1 MIQFD
6 KPNKLTL
13 RDLQGLSKPV
23 TRYEENYNAARKK
36 SQYLDQSQSRDRI
49 LQDLW
54 DPIVEEVSELFPNE
68 TFVDPGSYINRGF
81 FSTTATPGKARSDY
95 EWRATQIL
103 GFLNQNQE
111 IIPDHLKDITL
122 ESLEDLAS
130 ERAKA
135 AKEYNDEISS
145 RAVGTSGQ
153 IGQFLGQVVGIV
165 EDPTII
171 GTLPIGLTSKSLM
184 KLAFFEASLGAGVTA
199 MSEASVKEWY
209 GKQGYDY
216 TWNDFIRNVGFAAV
230 GSAALPVGFRVT
242 VDTAKGGFNVLA
254 KAGRANKDSQFL
266 EKAAKEAEEFEAD
279 NPFVDSQFARSQAE
293 HNNRT
298 TEADAAVFNNK
309 APAISDETTIQPTPE
324 IIASSTDNLNGVM
337 FSVPARDALI
347 DAKRFQFKEG
357 GDEYG
362 VTERLQGVTEW
373 DDVKAGTVIF
383 WEDVDGKIFVADG
396 HQRAGLAKRIMDQDP
411 SQEINLVGY
420 KLREVDD
427 ISSEK
432 ARVIA
437 ATANIAQGTG
447 TAIDAAKILRVEPGR
462 LSELPPRST
471 LVRQAKD
478 LEKLSDDAFGSIV
491 NDVIPSNYGAIVG
504 RLIDDPDKQQA
515 AIQVLARSD
524 VANAF
529 QAETIVR
536 QVNEQD
542 LVNEVQTGLFGDEVL
557 AESLFLER
565 ARVLDRTY
573 KILREDKTAFE
584 NLSRNADRIEAEGNK
599 LEKTRNQERANQNG
613 KAITFLQALAT
624 RKGELSDE
632 LSAAARTAR
641 ETNNYAN
648 AARGFA
654 ESVRRG
660 IERGDFDRAEV
671 GDVRRTF
678 DDAPK
683 SRQDAIE
690 DEPGLE
696 GFDEPSGKAAEDQ
709 TDQLILN
716 TFRTFDAPRERSEGF
731 ARYLDDAEVSETTKE
746 LLFKSGDTFNVMR
759 NIFQQDPDDAD
770 LLQFGADELSSVLG
784 REISTS
790 EVRTV
795 TEDIKKITQDGLKNQ
810 PQIMTVYRVGEVLED
825 TPQSYTLNPNYNID
839 SNLPW
844 RKGKGEKLT
853 AYKVNKDDILASP
866 DITERGRIGEDEVI
880 IRGEVLIRDNKT
892 TQLKEVPSVVGEE
905 IPGETNA
912 KVIEKSFKDRQPVET
927 VDDIYKIAP
936 ESQDFIVNI
945 GKGIEKDLGVELKNT
960 GLKKI
965 ETAKSKVGRKGYG
978 SAKEL
983 TDISRIGFI
992 VSKQEQSDEIVKR
1005 FGQEVEVLDEG
1016 WSTTPAGYFDRKLLV
1031 RTPNGLISEIQ
1042 IWSPKLYDAKFNK
1055 GGEQLYTQYREV
1067 EKTNP
1072 KKANEIAQK
1081 QRSLYAEAISQEDSS
1096 FLKVAGIGK
1105 LPKFRSN
1112 SDINAFS
1119 SGITRPVLKTSGPST
1134 AVQEPPGVSIARA
1147 SVTENE
1153 IAGRPSQSTSIRSDI
1168 SEPPTKDIID
1178 PVSEVKPEDF
1188 DIEIPVGLRVEGDE
1202 MVTETRTLRDVK
1214 AELDAEDALIN
1225 RLGVCSI

>member
-23 TRYEENYNAARKK
+23 TRFEENYSAARKK

-54 DPIVEEVSELFPNE
+54 DPIVEELSELFPNE
-68 TFVDPGSYINRGF
+68 TFYDPGSVINRGV
-81 FSTTATPGKARSDY
+81 FSATATMGKARSDY
-95 EWRATQIL
+95 EYRASRII
-103 GFLNQNQE
+103 GFLNENQE
-111 IIPDHLKDITL
+111 IIPDHLKGITL

-135 AKEYNDEISS
+135 AKEYNDQIAS

-153 IGQFLGQVVGIV
+153 IGQFLGQVVGVV
-165 EDPTII
+165 EDPTILS
-171 GTLPIGLTSKSLM
+171 TLPIGLSSRGLM

-199 MSEASVKEWY
+199 MSETSVKQWY
-209 GKQGYDY
+209 EKQGYDY
-216 TWNDFIRNVGFAAV
+216 TWNDFIRNVGFAAA

-242 VDTAKGGFNVLA
+242 VDTARSGFNVLA
-254 KAGRANKDSQFL
+254 KAGKANKDSQFL
-266 EKAAKEAEEFEAD
+266 ETAAREAEEFEAD

-309 APAISDETTIQPTPE
+309 APSMPDETTIQPTPE

-337 FSVPARDALI
+337 FSVPARNALI

-411 SQEINLVGY
+411 SQDINLVGY

-427 ISSEK
+427 ISAEK

-471 LVRQAKD
+471 LVRQARD
-478 LEKLSDDAFGSIV
+478 LVKLSDDAFGSIV
-491 NDVIPSNYGAIVG
+491 NGVIPPNYGAIVG

-515 AIQVLARSD
+515 AIQVLAKSD
-524 VANAF
+524 AANAF

-584 NLSRNADRIEAEGNK
+584 NLSKNADRIEAEGNK

-613 KAITFLQALAT
+613 KAITLLQALAT

-690 DEPGLE
+690 DEPSLE

-709 TDQLILN
+709 TNQLILN
-716 TFRTFDAPRERSEGF
+716 TFRTFDAPRERAEGF
-731 ARYLDDAEVSETTKE
+731 ARYLDDAQVSDTTKE
-746 LLFKSGDTFNVMR
+746 LLFKSGDNFNVMR
-759 NIFQQDPDDAD
+759 NIFQEDLDDAD
-770 LLQFGADELSSVLG
+770 PLQFGADELSSVLG

-795 TEDIKKITQDGLKNQ
+795 REDIKKITQDGLKDQ
-810 PQIMTVYRVGEVLED
+810 PQIMTVYRVGEVLEG
-825 TPQSYTLNPNYNID
+825 TPQSYTLNPNYNIE

-853 AYKVNKDDILASP
+853 AYQVNKDDILASP

-880 IRGEVLIRDNKT
+880 IRGEVLIRDDKT
-892 TQLKEVPSVVGEE
+892 TELKEVPSVEDG
-905 IPGETNA
+905 IA
-912 KVIEKSFKDRQPVET
+912 IERSFKERQPVET
-927 VDDIYKIAP
+927 VDDIYKIAQ
-936 ESQDFIVNI
+936 ESQDFVVNI
-945 GKGIEKDLGVELKNT
+945 GRTIEKDLGVKLENP
-960 GLKKI
+960 GLKLI
-965 ETAKSKVGRKGYG
+965 ETAREKMGRKGYA
-978 SAKEL
+978 SANQM
-983 TDISRIGFI
+983 TDISRAGFVI
-992 VSKQEQSDEIVKR
+992 NKAEQADEIATR
-1005 FGQEVEVLDEG
+1005 LSREAEILDEG
-1016 WSTTPAGYFDRKLLV
+1016 WNVSPSGYFDRKILV
-1031 RTPNGLISEIQ
+1031 RTPNGIVSEIQ
-1042 IWSPKLYDAKFNK
+1042 IWSPRLLDAKMNK
-1055 GGEQLYTQYREV
+1055 GGYKLYEQARSLQR
-1067 EKTNP
+1067 TNP
-1072 KKANEIAQK
+1072 EKAKELVEE
-1081 QRSLYAEAISQEDSS
+1081 QRLLYEKALSEEDAS
-1096 FLKVAGIGK
+1096 FLKVAGISKSPK
-1105 LPKFRSN
+1105 LRSN
-1112 SDINAFS
+1112 SDINALS
-1119 SGITRPVLKTSGPST
+1119 SGITRPVSKTSRPST
-1134 AVQEPPGVSIARA
+1134 AVQEPPGVSMARA
-1147 SVTENE
+1147 SVGEKE
-1153 IAGRPSQSTSIRSDI
+1153 IAGRPSQLTSMRSDI
-1168 SEPPTKDIID
+1168 AQPPTRDIAD
-1178 PVSEVKPEDF
+1178 PELDIKPEDF
-1188 DIEIPVGLRVEGDE
+1188 DIEIPVDLRVEGDDI
-1202 MVTETRTLRDVK
+1202 VTQTRTLRDIK
-1214 AELDAEDALIN
+1214 TELDAEDALIN

>member
-6 KPNKLTL
+6 KPEKLTL

-23 TRYEENYNAARKK
+23 TRFEENYSAARKK

-68 TFVDPGSYINRGF
+68 TFVDPGSYINRGL
-81 FSTTATPGKARSDY
+81 FSTTATPGKARADY
-95 EWRATQIL
+95 EWRASQIL
-103 GFLNQNQE
+103 GFLNENQE
-111 IIPDHLKDITL
+111 IIPDHLKGITL

-153 IGQFLGQVVGIV
+153 VGQFLGQVVGVV
-165 EDPTII
+165 EDPTILS
-171 GTLPIGLTSKSLM
+171 TLPIGLSSRSLM

-199 MSEASVKEWY
+199 MSEASVKQWY
-209 GKQGYDY
+209 EKQGYDY
-216 TWNDFIRNVGFAAV
+216 TWNDFIRNVGFAAA

-242 VDTAKGGFNVLA
+242 VDTARGGFNVLA
-254 KAGRANKDSQFL
+254 KAGKANKDSQFL
-266 EKAAKEAEEFEAD
+266 ETAAREAEEFEAD

-309 APAISDETTIQPTPE
+309 APAMPDETTIQPTPE

-337 FSVPARDALI
+337 FSVPARNALI

-373 DDVKAGTVIF
+373 DNVKAGTVIF

-411 SQEINLVGY
+411 SQDINLVGY

-427 ISSEK
+427 ISAEK

-471 LVRQAKD
+471 LVRQARD
-478 LEKLSDDAFGSIV
+478 LVKLSDDAFGSIV
-491 NDVIPSNYGAIVG
+491 NGVIPPNYGAIVG

-515 AIQVLARSD
+515 AIQVLAKSD
-524 VANAF
+524 AANAF

-584 NLSRNADRIEAEGNK
+584 NLSKNADRIEAEGNK

-613 KAITFLQALAT
+613 KAITLLQALAT

-690 DEPGLE
+690 DEPSLE

-709 TDQLILN
+709 TNQLILN
-716 TFRTFDAPRERSEGF
+716 TFRE
-731 ARYLDDAEVSETTKE
+731 
-746 LLFKSGDTFNVMR
+746 
-759 NIFQQDPDDAD
+759 
-770 LLQFGADELSSVLG
+770 
-784 REISTS
+784 
-790 EVRTV
+790 
-795 TEDIKKITQDGLKNQ
+795 
-810 PQIMTVYRVGEVLED
+810 LED
-825 TPQSYTLNPNYNID
+825 VTDT
-839 SNLPW
+839 
-844 RKGKGEKLT
+844 
-853 AYKVNKDDILASP
+853 
-866 DITERGRIGEDEVI
+866 
-880 IRGEVLIRDNKT
+880 
-892 TQLKEVPSVVGEE
+892 VGEE

-912 KVIEKSFKDRQPVET
+912 KVIEKSFKDRQPVQT
-927 VDDIYKIAP
+927 VDDIYKIAQ
-936 ESQDFIVNI
+936 ESQDFVVNI
-945 GKGIEKDLGVELKNT
+945 GRTIEKDLGVKLKNP
-960 GLKKI
+960 GLKLI
-965 ETAKSKVGRKGYG
+965 ETAREKMGRKNYK
-978 SAKEL
+978 SSNEM
-983 TDISRIGFI
+983 TDISRAGFVI
-992 VSKQEQSDEIVKR
+992 NKAEQADEIAER
-1005 FGQEVEVLDEG
+1005 FAREAEILDEG
-1016 WSTTPAGYFDRKLLV
+1016 WMVTPSGYFDRKLLV
-1031 RTPNGLISEIQ
+1031 RTPNGIVSEIQ
-1042 IWSPKLYDAKFNK
+1042 IWSPKLLNAKTKK
-1055 GGEQLYTQYREV
+1055 GGHKMYQEARSI

-1072 KKANEIAQK
+1072 KRAEELSEK
-1081 QRSLYAEAISQEDSS
+1081 QRVLYEKALSEEDVS
-1096 FLKVAGIGK
+1096 FLKVAGKGK

-1119 SGITRPVLKTSGPST
+1119 SGITRPVLKTSRPST
-1134 AVQEPPGVSIARA
+1134 DIQEPPGSTIARA
-1147 SVTENE
+1147 SVGEKE

-1168 SEPPTKDIID
+1168 AQPPTRDIAD
-1178 PVSEVKPEDF
+1178 PELDIKPEDF
-1188 DIEIPVGLRVEGDE
+1188 DIEIPVDLRVEGDDI
-1202 MVTETRTLRDVK
+1202 VTQTRTLRDIK
-1214 AELDAEDALIN
+1214 TELDAEDALIN

>member
-6 KPNKLTL
+6 KPDKLTL
-13 RDLQGLSKPV
+13 RDLQGLSRPV
-23 TRYEENYNAARKK
+23 TRFVENFNAATRKA
-36 SQYLDQSQSRDRI
+36 QYLDQSQSRDRI
-49 LQDLW
+49 LQDIW

-68 TFVDPGSYINRGF
+68 TFVDPGANLNRGI
-81 FSTTATPGKARSDY
+81 FSASATPGHDRANY
-95 EWRATQIL
+95 EWRASQIL
-103 GFLNQNQE
+103 GFLNENQE
-111 IIPDHLKDITL
+111 IIPDHLKGITL

-135 AKEYNDEISS
+135 AKEYNDEIAS
-145 RAVGTSGQ
+145 RAVGVSGQ
-153 IGQFLGQVVGIV
+153 VGQVVGQIAGIV
-165 EDPTII
+165 EDPVVI
-171 GTLPIGLTSKSLM
+171 GTLPLGLSSRSLY

-199 MSEASVKEWY
+199 MSETAVKQWY
-209 GKQGYDY
+209 EKQGYDY
-216 TWNDFIRNVGFAAV
+216 TWNDFIRNVGFAAA

-242 VDTAKGGFNVLA
+242 VDTARGGFNVLA
-254 KAGRANKDSQFL
+254 KAGKANKDSQFL
-266 EKAAKEAEEFEAD
+266 ETAAKEAEEFEAD
-279 NPFVDSQFARSQAE
+279 NPFVDSQFAKSQAE
-293 HNNRT
+293 HNNRIE
-298 TEADAAVFNNK
+298 EADAAVFKNT
-309 APAISDETTIQPTPE
+309 APAMADEPTIQPTPE

-411 SQEINLVGY
+411 SQNINLVGY

-427 ISSEK
+427 ISAEK

-462 LSELPPRST
+462 LSELPPRSA
-471 LVRQAKD
+471 LVRQARD

-491 NDVIPSNYGAIVG
+491 NGVIPSNFGAIVG

-515 AIQVLARSD
+515 AIQVLSRSD
-524 VANAF
+524 AANAF

-584 NLSRNADRIEAEGNK
+584 NLSKNADRIEAEGNK

-613 KAITFLQALAT
+613 KAITLLQALAT

-690 DEPGLE
+690 DEPSLE

-716 TFRTFDAPRERSEGF
+716 TFRELE
-731 ARYLDDAEVSETTKE
+731 ET
-746 LLFKSGDTFNVMR
+746 
-759 NIFQQDPDDAD
+759 P
-770 LLQFGADELSSVLG
+770 
-784 REISTS
+784 
-790 EVRTV
+790 
-795 TEDIKKITQDGLKNQ
+795 
-810 PQIMTVYRVGEVLED
+810 
-825 TPQSYTLNPNYNID
+825 
-839 SNLPW
+839 
-844 RKGKGEKLT
+844 
-853 AYKVNKDDILASP
+853 
-866 DITERGRIGEDEVI
+866 
-880 IRGEVLIRDNKT
+880 
-892 TQLKEVPSVVGEE
+892 GEE
-905 IPGETNA
+905 IPGKTNA
-912 KVIEKSFKDRQPVET
+912 KVIEKSFKDRQPIET
-927 VDDIYKIAP
+927 VDDIYKLAP

-945 GKGIEKDLGVELKNT
+945 GKDIEKDLGVEFKNT

-965 ETAKSKVGRKGYG
+965 ETARSKVGRKGYG

-983 TDISRIGFI
+983 TDISRAGFI
-992 VSKQEQSDEIVKR
+992 VAKQEQSDEIVKR
-1005 FGQEVEVLDEG
+1005 FGQEAEVLDEG
-1016 WSTTPAGYFDRKLLV
+1016 WSTTPAGYFDRKILV

-1042 IWSPKLYDAKFNK
+1042 IWSPKLYDAKFKK
-1055 GGEQLYTQYREV
+1055 GGEQLYTQYRDI

-1072 KKANEIAQK
+1072 KKAKQIAQK

-1096 FLKVAGIGK
+1096 FLKVSGIGK

-1168 SEPPTKDIID
+1168 SEPPTRDIID

-1188 DIEIPVGLRVEGDE
+1188 DIEIPVDLRVEGDQI
-1202 MVTETRTLRDVK
+1202 VTQTRTLRDVK

>member
-13 RDLQGLSKPV
+13 RDLQGLSKPI
-23 TRYEENYNAARKK
+23 TRFEENYNAARKK

-171 GTLPIGLTSKSLM
+171 GTLPLGLSSKGLM

-199 MSEASVKEWY
+199 MSEASVKQWY
-209 GKQGYDY
+209 EKQGYDY

-462 LSELPPRST
+462 LSELPPRSV
-471 LVRQAKD
+471 LVRQARD
-478 LEKLSDDAFGSIV
+478 LEKLSEDAFGSIV
-491 NDVIPSNYGAIVG
+491 NGVIPSNYGAIVG
-504 RLIDDPDKQQA
+504 RLIEDPDKQQA

-709 TDQLILN
+709 TDQLVTN
-716 TFRTFDAPRERSEGF
+716 TFREVDEAQEPNSLANLKFLLGTNPTREQINNHPAVTNALREMESRPETITASNYNSTDWHQSRVYKIDGEEVVGTKS
-731 ARYLDDAEVSETTKE
+731 AMVKLEEQAETLAYKE
-746 LLFKSGDTFNVMR
+746 LGLEPGTISR
-759 NIFQQDPDDAD
+759 NKEVTI
-770 LLQFGADELSSVLG
+770 VLG
-784 REISTS
+784 PTAAGKST
-790 EVRTV
+790 
-795 TEDIKKITQDGLKNQ
+795 I
-810 PQIMTVYRVGEVLED
+810 
-825 TPQSYTLNPNYNID
+825 
-839 SNLPW
+839 
-844 RKGKGEKLT
+844 
-853 AYKVNKDDILASP
+853 
-866 DITERGRIGEDEVI
+866 
-880 IRGEVLIRDNKT
+880 
-892 TQLKEVPSVVGEE
+892 
-905 IPGETNA
+905 
-912 KVIEKSFKDRQPVET
+912 
-927 VDDIYKIAP
+927 
-936 ESQDFIVNI
+936 
-945 GKGIEKDLGVELKNT
+945 
-960 GLKKI
+960 
-965 ETAKSKVGRKGYG
+965 
-978 SAKEL
+978 
-983 TDISRIGFI
+983 
-992 VSKQEQSDEIVKR
+992 
-1005 FGQEVEVLDEG
+1005 
-1016 WSTTPAGYFDRKLLV
+1016 
-1031 RTPNGLISEIQ
+1031 
-1042 IWSPKLYDAKFNK
+1042 
-1055 GGEQLYTQYREV
+1055 
-1067 EKTNP
+1067 
-1072 KKANEIAQK
+1072 ANEIAISNRSAILDSDEIKKTLPEFEGGKGTGAVHEESSSLSKMLQDIMISRGTNITLPK
-1081 QRSLYAEAISQEDSS
+1081 VGHSTSSIRKAVSLYKEKGYKVRLLSMDVTPENAVNRMLSRFVETGRFVPLSYLDSVGTKPAETFRVLREENAADGYAKIDNNGG
-1096 FLKVAGIGK
+1096 FKD
-1105 LPKFRSN
+1105 PK
-1112 SDINAFS
+1112 
-1119 SGITRPVLKTSGPST
+1119 T
-1134 AVQEPPGVSIARA
+1134 
-1147 SVTENE
+1147 
-1153 IAGRPSQSTSIRSDI
+1153 
-1168 SEPPTKDIID
+1168 
-1178 PVSEVKPEDF
+1178 VSEISGDNPLKGSRF
-1188 DIEIPVGLRVEGDE
+1188 DIPSGGRTGPGTLRRSKSDSERIEFGVEESELDLEIPVDLRVEGE
-1202 MVTETRTLRDVK
+1202 NIVTQTRTLRDVK

>member
-6 KPNKLTL
+6 KPEKLTL

-23 TRYEENYNAARKK
+23 TRFEENYSAARKK

-54 DPIVEEVSELFPNE
+54 DPIVEELSELFPNE
-68 TFVDPGSYINRGF
+68 TFYDPGSVINRGV
-81 FSTTATPGKARSDY
+81 FSATATMGKARSDY
-95 EWRATQIL
+95 EYRASRIL
-103 GFLNQNQE
+103 GFLNENQE
-111 IIPDHLKDITL
+111 IIPDHLKGITL

-135 AKEYNDEISS
+135 AKEYNDQIAS

-153 IGQFLGQVVGIV
+153 VGQFLGQVVGVV
-165 EDPTII
+165 EDPTILS
-171 GTLPIGLTSKSLM
+171 TLPIGLSSRGLM

-199 MSEASVKEWY
+199 MSEASVKQWY
-209 GKQGYDY
+209 EKQGYDY
-216 TWNDFIRNVGFAAV
+216 TWNDFIRNVGFAAA

-242 VDTAKGGFNVLA
+242 VDTARGGFNVLA
-254 KAGRANKDSQFL
+254 KAGKANKDSQFL
-266 EKAAKEAEEFEAD
+266 ETAAREAEEFEAD

-309 APAISDETTIQPTPE
+309 APAMPDETTIQPTPE

-337 FSVPARDALI
+337 FSVPARNALI

-373 DDVKAGTVIF
+373 DNVKAGTVIF

-411 SQEINLVGY
+411 SQDINLVGY

-427 ISSEK
+427 ISAEK

-471 LVRQAKD
+471 LVRQARD
-478 LEKLSDDAFGSIV
+478 LVKLSDDAFGSIL
-491 NDVIPSNYGAIVG
+491 NGVIPPNYGAIVG

-515 AIQVLARSD
+515 AIQVLAKSD
-524 VANAF
+524 AANAF

-584 NLSRNADRIEAEGNK
+584 NLSKNADRIEAEGNK

-613 KAITFLQALAT
+613 KAITLLQALAT
-624 RKGELSDE
+624 RKGQLSDE
-632 LSAAARTAR
+632 LSAAARTAK

-648 AARGFA
+648 AARGYA

-690 DEPGLE
+690 DEPSLE

-709 TDQLILN
+709 TNQLILN
-716 TFRTFDAPRERSEGF
+716 TFRELEDVPSAEDGIAIERSF
-731 ARYLDDAEVSETTKE
+731 KE
-746 LLFKSGDTFNVMR
+746 
-759 NIFQQDPDDAD
+759 
-770 LLQFGADELSSVLG
+770 
-784 REISTS
+784 
-790 EVRTV
+790 
-795 TEDIKKITQDGLKNQ
+795 
-810 PQIMTVYRVGEVLED
+810 
-825 TPQSYTLNPNYNID
+825 
-839 SNLPW
+839 
-844 RKGKGEKLT
+844 
-853 AYKVNKDDILASP
+853 
-866 DITERGRIGEDEVI
+866 
-880 IRGEVLIRDNKT
+880 
-892 TQLKEVPSVVGEE
+892 
-905 IPGETNA
+905 
-912 KVIEKSFKDRQPVET
+912 RQPVET
-927 VDDIYKIAP
+927 VDDIYKIAQ
-936 ESQDFIVNI
+936 ESQDFVVNI
-945 GKGIEKDLGVELKNT
+945 GRTIEKDLGVKLENP
-960 GLKKI
+960 GLKLI
-965 ETAKSKVGRKGYG
+965 ETAREKMGRKGYA
-978 SAKEL
+978 SANQM
-983 TDISRIGFI
+983 TDISRAGFVI
-992 VSKQEQSDEIVKR
+992 NKAEQADEIATR
-1005 FGQEVEVLDEG
+1005 LSREAEILDEG
-1016 WSTTPAGYFDRKLLV
+1016 WNVSPSGYFDRKILV
-1031 RTPNGLISEIQ
+1031 RTPNGIVSEIQ
-1042 IWSPKLYDAKFNK
+1042 IWSPRLLDAKMNK
-1055 GGEQLYTQYREV
+1055 GGYKLYEQARSLQR
-1067 EKTNP
+1067 TNP
-1072 KKANEIAQK
+1072 EKAKELVEE
-1081 QRSLYAEAISQEDSS
+1081 QRLLYEKALSEEDAS
-1096 FLKVAGIGK
+1096 FLKVAGTSKSPK
-1105 LPKFRSN
+1105 LRSN

-1119 SGITRPVLKTSGPST
+1119 SGITRPVSKTSRPST
-1134 AVQEPPGVSIARA
+1134 AVQEPPGVSMARA
-1147 SVTENE
+1147 SVGEKE
-1153 IAGRPSQSTSIRSDI
+1153 IAGRPSQLTSMRSDI
-1168 SEPPTKDIID
+1168 AQPPTRDIAD
-1178 PVSEVKPEDF
+1178 PELDIKPEDF
-1188 DIEIPVGLRVEGDE
+1188 DIEIPVDLRVEGDDI
-1202 MVTETRTLRDVK
+1202 VTQTRTLRDIK
-1214 AELDAEDALIN
+1214 TELDAEDALIN

>member
-199 MSEASVKEWY
+199 MSEASVKQWY
-209 GKQGYDY
+209 EKQGYDY

-254 KAGRANKDSQFL
+254 KAGKANKDSQFL

-293 HNNRT
+293 HNNRIA
-298 TEADAAVFNNK
+298 EADAAVFNNK

-373 DDVKAGTVIF
+373 NDIKAGTVIF

-396 HQRAGLAKRIMDQDP
+396 HQRAGLAKRIMDEDP
-411 SQEINLVGY
+411 SQDINLVGY

-427 ISSEK
+427 ISAEK

-462 LSELPPRST
+462 LSELPPRSA
-471 LVRQAKD
+471 LVRQARD
-478 LEKLSDDAFGSIV
+478 LEKLSDDAFGSII
-491 NDVIPSNYGAIVG
+491 NGVIPSNYGAIVG

-690 DEPGLE
+690 DEPSLE
-696 GFDEPSGKAAEDQ
+696 GFDDPSGKAAEDQ

-716 TFRTFDAPRERSEGF
+716 TFR
-731 ARYLDDAEVSETTKE
+731 E
-746 LLFKSGDTFNVMR
+746 L
-759 NIFQQDPDDAD
+759 
-770 LLQFGADELSSVLG
+770 E
-784 REISTS
+784 
-790 EVRTV
+790 
-795 TEDIKKITQDGLKNQ
+795 
-810 PQIMTVYRVGEVLED
+810 
-825 TPQSYTLNPNYNID
+825 
-839 SNLPW
+839 
-844 RKGKGEKLT
+844 
-853 AYKVNKDDILASP
+853 
-866 DITERGRIGEDEVI
+866 
-880 IRGEVLIRDNKT
+880 
-892 TQLKEVPSVVGEE
+892 EVPSVVKEE

-936 ESQDFIVNI
+936 ESQNFIVNI

-965 ETAKSKVGRKGYG
+965 ETAKSKVGRKGYRG
-978 SAKEL
+978 AKEL

-1096 FLKVAGIGK
+1096 FLKVSGIGK

-1168 SEPPTKDIID
+1168 SEPPTRDIID

-1202 MVTETRTLRDVK
+1202 IVTQTRTLRDVK
-1214 AELDAEDALIN
+1214 AELDAEDAFIN

>member
-6 KPNKLTL
+6 KPKKLTL

-23 TRYEENYNAARKK
+23 TRFEENYSAARKK

-81 FSTTATPGKARSDY
+81 FSTTATPGKARADY
-95 EWRATQIL
+95 EWRASQII
-103 GFLNQNQE
+103 GFLNENQE
-111 IIPDHLKDITL
+111 VIPDHLKGITI

-145 RAVGTSGQ
+145 RAVGVSGQ
-153 IGQFLGQVVGIV
+153 VGQFLGQVVGVV
-165 EDPTII
+165 EDPTIV

-209 GKQGYDY
+209 QKQGYDY
-216 TWNDFIRNVGFAAV
+216 TWNDFIRNVGFAAA

-242 VDTAKGGFNVLA
+242 VDTARGGFNVLA
-254 KAGRANKDSQFL
+254 KAGKANKDSQFL
-266 EKAAKEAEEFEAD
+266 ENAAREAEEFEAD

-298 TEADAAVFNNK
+298 VEADAAVFNNK
-309 APAISDETTIQPTPE
+309 APAIPDETTIQPTPE

-337 FSVPARDALI
+337 FSVPARKALI

-362 VTERLQGVTEW
+362 VTERLQDVTEW
-373 DDVKAGTVIF
+373 DNIKAGTVIL
-383 WEDVDGKIFVADG
+383 WEDVDGKIFIADG

-427 ISSEK
+427 ITAEK

-471 LVRQAKD
+471 LVRQARD
-478 LEKLSDDAFGSIV
+478 LVKLSDDAFGSIV
-491 NDVIPSNYGAIVG
+491 NGVIPPNYGAIVG

-515 AIQVLARSD
+515 AIQVLAKSD
-524 VANAF
+524 AANSF

-542 LVNEVQTGLFGDEVL
+542 LVKEVQSGLFGDEVL

-584 NLSRNADRIEAEGNK
+584 NLSKNADRIEAEGNK

-613 KAITFLQALAT
+613 KAITLLQALAT

-678 DDAPK
+678 DDTPK

-690 DEPGLE
+690 NEPSLE

-709 TDQLILN
+709 TNQLILN
-716 TFRTFDAPRERSEGF
+716 TFR
-731 ARYLDDAEVSETTKE
+731 E
-746 LLFKSGDTFNVMR
+746 LED
-759 NIFQQDPDDAD
+759 
-770 LLQFGADELSSVLG
+770 
-784 REISTS
+784 
-790 EVRTV
+790 V
-795 TEDIKKITQDGLKNQ
+795 TET
-810 PQIMTVYRVGEVLED
+810 
-825 TPQSYTLNPNYNID
+825 
-839 SNLPW
+839 
-844 RKGKGEKLT
+844 
-853 AYKVNKDDILASP
+853 
-866 DITERGRIGEDEVI
+866 
-880 IRGEVLIRDNKT
+880 
-892 TQLKEVPSVVGEE
+892 VGEE

-912 KVIEKSFKDRQPVET
+912 KVIEKSFKDRQPVQT
-927 VDDIYKIAP
+927 VDDIYKIAQ
-936 ESQDFIVNI
+936 ESQDFVVNI
-945 GKGIEKDLGVELKNT
+945 GRTIEKDLGVKLKNP
-960 GLKKI
+960 GLKLI
-965 ETAKSKVGRKGYG
+965 ETAREKMGRKNYK
-978 SAKEL
+978 SSNEM
-983 TDISRIGFI
+983 TDISRAGFVI
-992 VSKQEQSDEIVKR
+992 NKAEQADEIAER
-1005 FGQEVEVLDEG
+1005 FAREAEILDEG
-1016 WSTTPAGYFDRKLLV
+1016 WMVTPSGYFDRKLLV
-1031 RTPNGLISEIQ
+1031 RTPNGIVSEVQ
-1042 IWSPKLYDAKFNK
+1042 IWSPKLLNAKTKK
-1055 GGEQLYTQYREV
+1055 GGHKMYQESRSI

-1072 KKANEIAQK
+1072 KRAEELSEK
-1081 QRSLYAEAISQEDSS
+1081 QRVLYEKALSEEDVS
-1096 FLKVAGIGK
+1096 FLKVAGKGK

-1119 SGITRPVLKTSGPST
+1119 SGITRPVLKTSRPST
-1134 AVQEPPGVSIARA
+1134 DIQEPPGSTIARA
-1147 SVTENE
+1147 SVGEKE

-1168 SEPPTKDIID
+1168 ARPPTRDIAD
-1178 PVSEVKPEDF
+1178 PELDIKPEDF
-1188 DIEIPVGLRVEGDE
+1188 DIEIPVDLRVEGE
-1202 MVTETRTLRDVK
+1202 NIVTQTRTLRDVK

>member
-6 KPNKLTL
+6 KPEKLTL

-23 TRYEENYNAARKK
+23 TRFEENYSAARKK

-54 DPIVEEVSELFPNE
+54 DPIVEELSELFPNE
-68 TFVDPGSYINRGF
+68 TFYDPGSVINRGV
-81 FSTTATPGKARSDY
+81 FSATATMGKARSDY
-95 EWRATQIL
+95 EYRASRIL
-103 GFLNQNQE
+103 GFLNENQE
-111 IIPDHLKDITL
+111 IIPDHLKGITL

-135 AKEYNDEISS
+135 AKEYNDQIAS

-153 IGQFLGQVVGIV
+153 IGQFLGQVVGVV
-165 EDPTII
+165 EDPTILS
-171 GTLPIGLTSKSLM
+171 TLPIGLSSRGLM

-199 MSEASVKEWY
+199 MSEASVKQWY
-209 GKQGYDY
+209 EKQGYDY
-216 TWNDFIRNVGFAAV
+216 TWNDFIRNVGFAAA

-242 VDTAKGGFNVLA
+242 VDTARGGFNVLA
-254 KAGRANKDSQFL
+254 KAGKANKDSQFL
-266 EKAAKEAEEFEAD
+266 ETAAREAEEFEAD

-309 APAISDETTIQPTPE
+309 APAMPDETTIQPTPE

-337 FSVPARDALI
+337 FSVPARNALI

-373 DDVKAGTVIF
+373 DNVKAGTVIF

-411 SQEINLVGY
+411 SQDINLVGY

-427 ISSEK
+427 ISAEK

-471 LVRQAKD
+471 LVRQARD
-478 LEKLSDDAFGSIV
+478 LVKLSDDAFGSIL
-491 NDVIPSNYGAIVG
+491 NGVIPPNYGAIVG

-515 AIQVLARSD
+515 AIQVLAKSD
-524 VANAF
+524 AANAF

-584 NLSRNADRIEAEGNK
+584 NLSKNADRIEAEGNK

-613 KAITFLQALAT
+613 KAITLLQALAT
-624 RKGELSDE
+624 RKGQLSDE
-632 LSAAARTAR
+632 LSAAARTAK

-648 AARGFA
+648 AARGYA

-690 DEPGLE
+690 DEPSLE

-709 TDQLILN
+709 TNQLILN
-716 TFRTFDAPRERSEGF
+716 TFRELEDVPSAEDGIAIERSF
-731 ARYLDDAEVSETTKE
+731 KE
-746 LLFKSGDTFNVMR
+746 
-759 NIFQQDPDDAD
+759 
-770 LLQFGADELSSVLG
+770 
-784 REISTS
+784 
-790 EVRTV
+790 
-795 TEDIKKITQDGLKNQ
+795 
-810 PQIMTVYRVGEVLED
+810 
-825 TPQSYTLNPNYNID
+825 
-839 SNLPW
+839 
-844 RKGKGEKLT
+844 
-853 AYKVNKDDILASP
+853 
-866 DITERGRIGEDEVI
+866 
-880 IRGEVLIRDNKT
+880 
-892 TQLKEVPSVVGEE
+892 
-905 IPGETNA
+905 
-912 KVIEKSFKDRQPVET
+912 RQPVET
-927 VDDIYKIAP
+927 VDDIYKIAQ
-936 ESQDFIVNI
+936 ESQDFVVNI
-945 GKGIEKDLGVELKNT
+945 GRTIEKDLGVKLENP
-960 GLKKI
+960 GLKLI
-965 ETAKSKVGRKGYG
+965 ETAREKMGRKGYA
-978 SAKEL
+978 SANQM
-983 TDISRIGFI
+983 TDISRAGFVI
-992 VSKQEQSDEIVKR
+992 NKAEQADEIATR
-1005 FGQEVEVLDEG
+1005 LSREAEILDEG
-1016 WSTTPAGYFDRKLLV
+1016 WNVSPSGYFDRKILV
-1031 RTPNGLISEIQ
+1031 RTPNGIVSEIQ
-1042 IWSPKLYDAKFNK
+1042 IWSPRLLDAKMNK
-1055 GGEQLYTQYREV
+1055 GGYKLYEQARSLQR
-1067 EKTNP
+1067 TNP
-1072 KKANEIAQK
+1072 EKAKELVEE
-1081 QRSLYAEAISQEDSS
+1081 QRLLYEKALSEEDAS
-1096 FLKVAGIGK
+1096 FLKVAGISKSPK
-1105 LPKFRSN
+1105 LRSN

-1119 SGITRPVLKTSGPST
+1119 SGITRPVSKTSRPST
-1134 AVQEPPGVSIARA
+1134 AVQEPPGVSMARA
-1147 SVTENE
+1147 SVGEKE
-1153 IAGRPSQSTSIRSDI
+1153 IAGRPSQLTSMRSDI
-1168 SEPPTKDIID
+1168 AQPPTRDIAD
-1178 PVSEVKPEDF
+1178 PELDIKPEDF
-1188 DIEIPVGLRVEGDE
+1188 DIEIPVDLRVEGDDI
-1202 MVTETRTLRDVK
+1202 VTQTRTLRDIK
-1214 AELDAEDALIN
+1214 TELDAEDALIN

>member
-23 TRYEENYNAARKK
+23 TRFEENFSAARKK

-54 DPIVEEVSELFPNE
+54 DPIVEELSELFPNE
-68 TFVDPGSYINRGF
+68 TFVDPGSYINRGL
-81 FSTTATPGKARSDY
+81 FSTTATPGKARADY
-95 EWRATQIL
+95 EWRASQIL
-103 GFLNQNQE
+103 GFLNENQE
-111 IIPDHLKDITL
+111 IIPDHLKGITL

-153 IGQFLGQVVGIV
+153 VGQFLGQVVGVV
-165 EDPTII
+165 EDPQILS
-171 GTLPIGLTSKSLM
+171 TLPLGLSSRSLM

-199 MSEASVKEWY
+199 MSEASVKQWY
-209 GKQGYDY
+209 EKQGYDY
-216 TWNDFIRNVGFAAV
+216 TWNDFIRNVGFAAA

-242 VDTAKGGFNVLA
+242 TATAKSGFNVLA
-254 KAGRANKDSQFL
+254 KAGKANKDSQFL
-266 EKAAKEAEEFEAD
+266 ETAAREAEEFEAD

-309 APAISDETTIQPTPE
+309 APAIPDETTIQPTPE

-337 FSVPARDALI
+337 FSVPAKNALI

-411 SQEINLVGY
+411 SQDINLVGY

-427 ISSEK
+427 ISAEK

-471 LVRQAKD
+471 LVRQARD
-478 LEKLSDDAFGSIV
+478 LVKLSDDAFGSIV
-491 NDVIPSNYGAIVG
+491 NGVIPPNYGAIVG

-524 VANAF
+524 AANAF

-584 NLSRNADRIEAEGNK
+584 NLSKNADRIEAEGNK

-613 KAITFLQALAT
+613 KAITLLQALAT

-690 DEPGLE
+690 DEPSLE

-716 TFRTFDAPRERSEGF
+716 TFRE
-731 ARYLDDAEVSETTKE
+731 
-746 LLFKSGDTFNVMR
+746 
-759 NIFQQDPDDAD
+759 
-770 LLQFGADELSSVLG
+770 
-784 REISTS
+784 
-790 EVRTV
+790 
-795 TEDIKKITQDGLKNQ
+795 
-810 PQIMTVYRVGEVLED
+810 LED
-825 TPQSYTLNPNYNID
+825 
-839 SNLPW
+839 
-844 RKGKGEKLT
+844 
-853 AYKVNKDDILASP
+853 
-866 DITERGRIGEDEVI
+866 
-880 IRGEVLIRDNKT
+880 
-892 TQLKEVPSVVGEE
+892 VPSAEDGIAIE
-905 IPGETNA
+905 I
-912 KVIEKSFKDRQPVET
+912 SFKDRQPVQT
-927 VDDIYKIAP
+927 VDDIYKIAQ
-936 ESQDFIVNI
+936 ESQDFVVNI
-945 GKGIEKDLGVELKNT
+945 GRTIEKDLGVKLENP
-960 GLKKI
+960 GLKLI
-965 ETAKSKVGRKGYG
+965 ETAREKMGRKGYA
-978 SAKEL
+978 SANQM
-983 TDISRIGFI
+983 TDISRAGFVI
-992 VSKQEQSDEIVKR
+992 NKAEQADEIATR
-1005 FGQEVEVLDEG
+1005 LSREAEILDEG
-1016 WSTTPAGYFDRKLLV
+1016 WNVSPSGYFDRKILV
-1031 RTPNGLISEIQ
+1031 RTPNGIVSEIQ
-1042 IWSPKLYDAKFNK
+1042 IWSPRLLDAKMNK
-1055 GGEQLYTQYREV
+1055 GGYKLYEQARSLQR
-1067 EKTNP
+1067 TNP
-1072 KKANEIAQK
+1072 EKAKELVEE
-1081 QRSLYAEAISQEDSS
+1081 QRLLYEKALSEEDAS
-1096 FLKVAGIGK
+1096 FLKVAGISKSPK
-1105 LPKFRSN
+1105 LRSN

-1119 SGITRPVLKTSGPST
+1119 SGITRPVSKTSRPST
-1134 AVQEPPGVSIARA
+1134 AVQEPPGVSMARA
-1147 SVTENE
+1147 SVGEKE
-1153 IAGRPSQSTSIRSDI
+1153 IAGRPSQLTSMRSDI
-1168 SEPPTKDIID
+1168 AQPPTRDIAD
-1178 PVSEVKPEDF
+1178 PELDIKPEDF
-1188 DIEIPVGLRVEGDE
+1188 DIEIPVDLRVEGDDI
-1202 MVTETRTLRDVK
+1202 VTQTRTLRDIK
-1214 AELDAEDALIN
+1214 TELDAEDALIN

>member
-6 KPNKLTL
+6 KPDKLTL
-13 RDLQGLSKPV
+13 RDLQGLSRPV
-23 TRYEENYNAARKK
+23 TRFVENFNAATRKA
-36 SQYLDQSQSRDRI
+36 QYLDQSQSRDRI
-49 LQDLW
+49 LQDIW

-68 TFVDPGSYINRGF
+68 TFVDPGANLNRGI
-81 FSTTATPGKARSDY
+81 FSASATPGHDRANY
-95 EWRATQIL
+95 EWRASQIL
-103 GFLNQNQE
+103 GFLNENQE
-111 IIPDHLKDITL
+111 IIPDHLKGITL

-135 AKEYNDEISS
+135 AKEYNDEIAS
-145 RAVGTSGQ
+145 RAVGVSGQ
-153 IGQFLGQVVGIV
+153 VGQVVGQIAGIV
-165 EDPTII
+165 EDPVVI
-171 GTLPIGLTSKSLM
+171 GTLPLGLSSRSLY

-199 MSEASVKEWY
+199 MSETAVKQWY
-209 GKQGYDY
+209 EKQGYDY
-216 TWNDFIRNVGFAAV
+216 TWNDFIRNVGFAAA

-242 VDTAKGGFNVLA
+242 VDTARGGFKVLA
-254 KAGRANKDSQFL
+254 KAGKANKDSQFL
-266 EKAAKEAEEFEAD
+266 ETAAKEAEEFEAD
-279 NPFVDSQFARSQAE
+279 NPFVDSQFAKSQAE
-293 HNNRT
+293 HNNRIE
-298 TEADAAVFNNK
+298 EADAAVFKNT
-309 APAISDETTIQPTPE
+309 APAMADEPTIQPTPE

-411 SQEINLVGY
+411 SQNINLVGY

-427 ISSEK
+427 ISAEK

-462 LSELPPRST
+462 LSELPPRSA
-471 LVRQAKD
+471 LVRQARD

-491 NDVIPSNYGAIVG
+491 NGVIPSNFGAIVG

-515 AIQVLARSD
+515 AIQVLSRSD
-524 VANAF
+524 AANAF

-584 NLSRNADRIEAEGNK
+584 NLSKNADRIEAEGNK

-613 KAITFLQALAT
+613 KAITLLQALAT

-690 DEPGLE
+690 DEPSLE

-716 TFRTFDAPRERSEGF
+716 TFRELE
-731 ARYLDDAEVSETTKE
+731 ET
-746 LLFKSGDTFNVMR
+746 
-759 NIFQQDPDDAD
+759 P
-770 LLQFGADELSSVLG
+770 
-784 REISTS
+784 
-790 EVRTV
+790 
-795 TEDIKKITQDGLKNQ
+795 
-810 PQIMTVYRVGEVLED
+810 
-825 TPQSYTLNPNYNID
+825 
-839 SNLPW
+839 
-844 RKGKGEKLT
+844 
-853 AYKVNKDDILASP
+853 
-866 DITERGRIGEDEVI
+866 
-880 IRGEVLIRDNKT
+880 
-892 TQLKEVPSVVGEE
+892 GEE
-905 IPGETNA
+905 IPGKTNA
-912 KVIEKSFKDRQPVET
+912 KVIEKSFKDRQPIET
-927 VDDIYKIAP
+927 VDDIYKLAP

-945 GKGIEKDLGVELKNT
+945 GKDIEKDLGVEFKNT

-965 ETAKSKVGRKGYG
+965 ETARSKVGRKGYG

-983 TDISRIGFI
+983 TDISRAGFI
-992 VSKQEQSDEIVKR
+992 VAKQEQSDEIVKR
-1005 FGQEVEVLDEG
+1005 FGQEAEVLDEG
-1016 WSTTPAGYFDRKLLV
+1016 WSTTPAGYFDRKILV

-1042 IWSPKLYDAKFNK
+1042 IWSPKLYDAKFKK
-1055 GGEQLYTQYREV
+1055 GGEQLYTQYRDI

-1072 KKANEIAQK
+1072 KKAKQIAQK

-1096 FLKVAGIGK
+1096 FLKVSGIGK

-1168 SEPPTKDIID
+1168 SEPPTRDIID

-1188 DIEIPVGLRVEGDE
+1188 DIEIPVDLRVEGDQI
-1202 MVTETRTLRDVK
+1202 VTQTRTLRDVK

>member
-6 KPNKLTL
+6 KPEKLTL

-23 TRYEENYNAARKK
+23 TRFEENYSAARKK

-54 DPIVEEVSELFPNE
+54 DPIVEELSELFPNE
-68 TFVDPGSYINRGF
+68 TFVDPGSYINRGL
-81 FSTTATPGKARSDY
+81 FSTTATPGKARADY
-95 EWRATQIL
+95 EWRASQIL
-103 GFLNQNQE
+103 GFLNENQE
-111 IIPDHLKDITL
+111 IIPDHLKGITL

-153 IGQFLGQVVGIV
+153 VGQFLGQVVGVV
-165 EDPTII
+165 EDPQILS
-171 GTLPIGLTSKSLM
+171 TLPLGLSSKSLM

-199 MSEASVKEWY
+199 MSEASVKQWY
-209 GKQGYDY
+209 EKQGYDY
-216 TWNDFIRNVGFAAV
+216 TWNDFIRNVGFAAA

-242 VDTAKGGFNVLA
+242 VDTARGGFNVLA
-254 KAGRANKDSQFL
+254 KAGKANKDSQFL
-266 EKAAKEAEEFEAD
+266 ETAAREAEEFEAD

-309 APAISDETTIQPTPE
+309 APVMPDETTIQPTPE

-337 FSVPARDALI
+337 FSVPARNALI

-373 DDVKAGTVIF
+373 DNVKAGTVIF

-411 SQEINLVGY
+411 SQDINLVGY

-427 ISSEK
+427 ISAEK

-471 LVRQAKD
+471 LVRQARD
-478 LEKLSDDAFGSIV
+478 LVKLSDDAFGSIV
-491 NDVIPSNYGAIVG
+491 NGVIPPNYGAIVG

-515 AIQVLARSD
+515 AIQVLAESD
-524 VANAF
+524 AANVF

-542 LVNEVQTGLFGDEVL
+542 LVKEVQTGLFGDEVL
-557 AESLFLER
+557 AGSLFLER

-584 NLSRNADRIEAEGNK
+584 NLSKNADRIEAEGNK

-613 KAITFLQALAT
+613 KAITLLQALAT
-624 RKGELSDE
+624 RKGQLSDE
-632 LSAAARTAR
+632 LSAAARTAK

-648 AARGFA
+648 AARGYA

-690 DEPGLE
+690 DEPSLE

-709 TDQLILN
+709 TNQLILN
-716 TFRTFDAPRERSEGF
+716 TFRELEDVPRAEDGIAIERSF
-731 ARYLDDAEVSETTKE
+731 KE
-746 LLFKSGDTFNVMR
+746 
-759 NIFQQDPDDAD
+759 
-770 LLQFGADELSSVLG
+770 
-784 REISTS
+784 
-790 EVRTV
+790 
-795 TEDIKKITQDGLKNQ
+795 
-810 PQIMTVYRVGEVLED
+810 
-825 TPQSYTLNPNYNID
+825 
-839 SNLPW
+839 
-844 RKGKGEKLT
+844 
-853 AYKVNKDDILASP
+853 
-866 DITERGRIGEDEVI
+866 
-880 IRGEVLIRDNKT
+880 
-892 TQLKEVPSVVGEE
+892 
-905 IPGETNA
+905 
-912 KVIEKSFKDRQPVET
+912 RQPVET
-927 VDDIYKIAP
+927 VDDIYKIAQ
-936 ESQDFIVNI
+936 ESQDFVVNI
-945 GKGIEKDLGVELKNT
+945 GRTIEKDLGVKLENP
-960 GLKKI
+960 GLKLI
-965 ETAKSKVGRKGYG
+965 ETAREKMGRKGYA
-978 SAKEL
+978 SANQM
-983 TDISRIGFI
+983 TDISRAGFVI
-992 VSKQEQSDEIVKR
+992 NKAEQADEIATR
-1005 FGQEVEVLDEG
+1005 LSREAEILDEG
-1016 WSTTPAGYFDRKLLV
+1016 WNVSPSGYFDRKILV
-1031 RTPNGLISEIQ
+1031 RTPNGIVSEIQ
-1042 IWSPKLYDAKFNK
+1042 IWSPRLLDAKMNK
-1055 GGEQLYTQYREV
+1055 GGYKLYEQARSLQR
-1067 EKTNP
+1067 TNP
-1072 KKANEIAQK
+1072 EKAKELVEE
-1081 QRSLYAEAISQEDSS
+1081 QRLLYEKALSEEDAS
-1096 FLKVAGIGK
+1096 FLKVAGISKSPK
-1105 LPKFRSN
+1105 LRSN

-1119 SGITRPVLKTSGPST
+1119 SGITRPVSKTSRPST
-1134 AVQEPPGVSIARA
+1134 AVQEPPGVSMARA
-1147 SVTENE
+1147 SVGEKE
-1153 IAGRPSQSTSIRSDI
+1153 IAGRPSQLTSMRSDI
-1168 SEPPTKDIID
+1168 AQPPTRDIAD
-1178 PVSEVKPEDF
+1178 PELDIKPEDF
-1188 DIEIPVGLRVEGDE
+1188 DIEIPVDLRVEGDDI
-1202 MVTETRTLRDVK
+1202 VTQTRTLRDIK
-1214 AELDAEDALIN
+1214 TELDAEDALIN

>member
-6 KPNKLTL
+6 KPQKLSF

-23 TRYEENYNAARKK
+23 TRFEENYSAARKK

-49 LQDLW
+49 LKDLW
-54 DPIVEEVSELFPNE
+54 DPIVEEISELFPNE
-68 TFVDPGSYINRGF
+68 TFIDPGDGLLRGA
-81 FSTTATPGKARSDY
+81 FSATATPGKTRSDY
-95 EWRATQIL
+95 EWRASQIID
-103 GFLNQNQE
+103 FLNQNQE
-111 IIPDHLKDITL
+111 IIPDHLKGITI

-135 AKEYNDEISS
+135 AKEYNDQIAS

-153 IGQFLGQVVGIV
+153 IGQFVGQTVGIF
-165 EDPTII
+165 EDPMVLSV
-171 GTLPIGLTSKSLM
+171 LPIGIASKSLY

-199 MSEASVKEWY
+199 ISESSVKQWY
-209 GKQGYDY
+209 EKQGYDY

-242 VDTAKGGFNVLA
+242 VDTARGGFNAIA
-254 KAGRANKDSQFL
+254 KAGKANKDSQFL
-266 EKAAKEAEEFEAD
+266 ERAARDSEEFEAD

-293 HNNRT
+293 HYNRT
-298 TEADAAVFNNK
+298 AESDAAVFNNK
-309 APAISDETTIQPTPE
+309 APAISDETTIQPTQE

-337 FSVPARDALI
+337 FSVPARDVLI

-373 DDVKAGTVIF
+373 DNVKAGTVIL
-383 WEDVDGKIFVADG
+383 WEDVDGKIFIADG

-411 SQEINLVGY
+411 SQDINLVGY
-420 KLREVDD
+420 KLREVDG
-427 ISSEK
+427 ISAEK

-447 TAIDAAKILRVEPGR
+447 TAIDAAKILRVEPER
-462 LSELPPRST
+462 LSELPPRSI
-471 LVRQAKD
+471 LVSQARD
-478 LEKLSDDAFGSIV
+478 LEKLSEEAFGSIV
-491 NDVIPSNYGAIVG
+491 NGVIPQNYGAIVG

-515 AIQVLARSD
+515 AIQVLAKSD
-524 VANAF
+524 AANAF

-542 LVNEVQTGLFGDEVL
+542 LVKEVQSGLFGDEVL

-584 NLSRNADRIEAEGNK
+584 NLSKNADRIEAEGNK
-599 LEKTRNQERANQNG
+599 LEKIRNQERANQNG
-613 KAITFLQALAT
+613 KAITLLQALAT

-690 DEPGLE
+690 DEPSLE

-731 ARYLDDAEVSETTKE
+731 ARYLDDAEVSDATKE
-746 LLFKSGDTFNVMR
+746 LLFKSGDNFNVMR
-759 NIFQQDPDDAD
+759 NIFQEDLDDAD
-770 LLQFGADELSSVLG
+770 PLQFGADELSSVLG

-795 TEDIKKITQDGLKNQ
+795 REDIKKITQDGLKDQ

-825 TPQSYTLNPNYNID
+825 TPQSYTLNPNYNIE

-853 AYKVNKDDILASP
+853 AYQVNKDDILASP

-880 IRGEVLIRDNKT
+880 IRGEVLIRDDKT
-892 TQLKEVPSVVGEE
+892 TELKELPTVIGEE

-912 KVIEKSFKDRQPVET
+912 KVIEKSFKDRQPVQT
-927 VDDIYKIAP
+927 VDDIYKIAQ
-936 ESQDFIVNI
+936 ESQDFVVNI
-945 GKGIEKDLGVELKNT
+945 GRTIEKDLGVELKNP
-960 GLKKI
+960 GLKLI
-965 ETAKSKVGRKGYG
+965 ETAREKMGRKNYK
-978 SAKEL
+978 SSNEM
-983 TDISRIGFI
+983 TDISRAGFVI
-992 VSKQEQSDEIVKR
+992 NKAEQADEIAER
-1005 FGQEVEVLDEG
+1005 FAREAEILDEG
-1016 WSTTPAGYFDRKLLV
+1016 WMVTPSGYFDRKLLV
-1031 RTPNGLISEIQ
+1031 RTPNGIVSEIQ
-1042 IWSPKLYDAKFNK
+1042 IWSPKLLDAKIKK
-1055 GGEQLYTQYREV
+1055 GGHKMYQEARSI

-1072 KKANEIAQK
+1072 KRAEELSEK
-1081 QRSLYAEAISQEDSS
+1081 QRVLYEKALSEEDVS
-1096 FLKVAGIGK
+1096 FLKVAGKGK

-1119 SGITRPVLKTSGPST
+1119 SGITRPVLKTSRPST
-1134 AVQEPPGVSIARA
+1134 DIQEPPGSTIARA
-1147 SVTENE
+1147 SVGEKE

-1168 SEPPTKDIID
+1168 AQPPTRDIAD
-1178 PVSEVKPEDF
+1178 PELDIKPEDF
-1188 DIEIPVGLRVEGDE
+1188 DIEIPVDLRVEGE
-1202 MVTETRTLRDVK
+1202 NIVTQTRTLRDVK